1 MRNSDVN
8 FCFSPRVYGLA
19 MNTINSAARSTQ
31 KMRRDVVGG
40 KRGIG
45 HQLQREHRRIRR
57 PDPSRIAVGR
67 PDASLTSSSG
77 LVPFGQFL
85 RQIGLDHDL
94 ARRFNHLKPGRAV
107 VYPMHAQLRML
118 LDANVV
124 GELRV
129 FGLEQCA
136 ADPLFVRLAGGT
148 VPSIDTVYRDLQ
160 RFDSAALMSL
170 ESLMAI
176 HGLWPADLAR
186 HDVVHLDLDTTVEP
200 LFGSQE
206 GALPGPNPRYHGRP
220 SYHPILASI
229 AETRTCVGAQL
240 RPGNTSLGNADASFV
255 EYVVCRVKQILD
267 ANQTL
272 RVRIDAA
279 GDCTEI
285 LRSIH
290 DQGAAFTVKARLT
303 EDLCRAIHGVTTW
316 RTVDADANG
325 RPTRQVAEVP
335 FQRGEWGHANCA
347 FRVVAVRER
356 DSTSGKQVLLWPDL
370 DYSVK
375 AFITNDPVADPDD
388 LARNYE
394 DRAGIEPLIGEFKY
408 DLGIGRVPTDD
419 FDANHAMLLLKLLTH
434 NLVCRF
440 VEQFAP
446 QLRAWRLPWLRRAVF
461 CVPGRLVQS
470 GHRTTLRLPPRSHLH
485 RLLN

>member
-1 MRNSDVN
+1 MD
-8 FCFSPRVYGLA
+8 
-19 MNTINSAARSTQ
+19 TINSTARSTQ

-40 KRGIG
+40 KRGMG
-45 HQLQREHRRIRR
+45 HQLQRQRRRIHR
-57 PDPSRIAVGR
+57 PDPGRVGVGR

-85 RQIGLDHDL
+85 RRLGVDRELAKRFGYLKQGLQ
-94 ARRFNHLKPGRAV
+94 V
-107 VYPMHAQLRML
+107 VYPMHAQMRLL
-118 LDANVV
+118 LDANVL

-129 FGLEQCA
+129 FGLEHCA
-136 ADPLFVRLAGGT
+136 ADPLFVQLAGGT

-160 RFDSAALMSL
+160 RFEQADLISL

-176 HGLWPADLAR
+176 HGLWPSDLAR

-229 AETRTCVGAQL
+229 AETRTCVGALL
-240 RPGNTSLGNADASFV
+240 RPGNTSLGNADAWYVDFV
-255 EYVVCRVKQILD
+255 VRRVKQILRPD
-267 ANQTL
+267 QTL

-285 LRSIH
+285 LHTIH

-303 EDLCRAIHGVTTW
+303 DDLCRAVFVVADW

-335 FQRGEWGHANCA
+335 FQRGEWGHAGCT

-356 DSTSGKQVLLWPDL
+356 DSNSGKQVLLWPDL
-370 DYSVK
+370 DYSAK
-375 AFITNDPVADPDD
+375 AFITNDPATDPDD

-394 DRAGIEPLIGEFKY
+394 DRAGIEPLIAEFKH
-408 DLGIGRVPTDD
+408 DLGIGKIPTDD

-440 VEQFAP
+440 VEHFAP
-446 QLRAWRLPWLRRAVF
+446 QLRTWRLPWLRRALF
-461 CVPGRLVQS
+461 CVPGRLVRS
-470 GHRTTLRLPPRSHLH
+470 GHRTSLRLPPLSHLH
-485 RLLN
+485 HLLN